1 MKTLKEYANENHI
14 TYEAVRQQVKR
25 YEKELINHIKKI
37 KRTKYLD
44 EFAIEFLDKKRVDNP
59 VIIMESSKD
68 DEIKRLVGE
77 NKALLLKVASLQE
90 QLILEKENVQL
101 LQNEKIELLE
111 AKTLT
116 RTDNQ
121 TKKWWQFWK

>member
-111 AKTLT
+111 AKTIT

>member
-59 VIIMESSKD
+59 VIIMESSKE

-111 AKTLT
+111 AKSLT

>member
-111 AKTLT
+111 AKTIT

-121 TKKWWQFWK
+121 TKKWWKFWK

>member
-25 YEKELINHIKKI
+25 YEKELSNHIKKI

-44 EFAIEFLDKKRVDNP
+44 EFAIEFLDKKEQ
-59 VIIMESSKD
+59 IILILLWSLPKD
-68 DEIKRLVGE
+68 DEIKRLVDE

-111 AKTLT
+111 VKILAK
-116 RTDNQ
+116 TDNQ
-121 TKKWWQFWK
+121 TKKW

>member
-1 MKTLKEYANENHI
+1 
-14 TYEAVRQQVKR
+14 
-25 YEKELINHIKKI
+25 
-37 KRTKYLD
+37 
-44 EFAIEFLDKKRVDNP
+44 
-59 VIIMESSKD
+59 MESSKD

>member
-44 EFAIEFLDKKRVDNP
+44 EFAIEFLDKKRVDNL

-111 AKTLT
+111 AKTIT

>member
-37 KRTKYLD
+37 KRTNYLD

-111 AKTLT
+111 AKTIT

>member
-59 VIIMESSKD
+59 VIIMEYSKD

>member
-44 EFAIEFLDKKRVDNP
+44 EFAIELLDKKRVDNP

-111 AKTLT
+111 AKTIT

>member
-111 AKTLT
+111 VKILAK
-116 RTDNQ
+116 TDNQ